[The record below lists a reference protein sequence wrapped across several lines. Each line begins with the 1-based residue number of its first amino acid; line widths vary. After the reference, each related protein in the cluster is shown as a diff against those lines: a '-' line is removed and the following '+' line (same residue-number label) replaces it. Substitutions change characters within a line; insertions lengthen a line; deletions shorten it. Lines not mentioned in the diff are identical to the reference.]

1 MGFWDF
7 LSRRSSIGSMHFT
20 PNVQYLGAD
29 EIANALDGM
38 SPAEMYRT
46 QPHLRTVVSFLA
58 RNVAQLGLHTFERV
72 GETDRRRDRESAVAR
87 ALRSPDVNMTAY
99 DLVFSLVGDKAL
111 YDTAYWY
118 VGDSALVP
126 GGKMIRRLPPSW
138 VSPIMSDAYTV
149 ESYRVSYDGKYVEI
163 PAANVLSFTGYAP
176 SKPGGSSPTLV
187 SLKDT
192 LKEQIEASRY
202 RNQVWARGGRVS
214 SVLER
219 PKDAPAW
226 SDSAREQFREDWYAK
241 YTGRGPKAGGTP
253 ILEDGMKLTRVDFN
267 AVEQQF
273 VEGAKLAMS
282 TVASAFHV
290 NPTMIGQ
297 LDNANFSNVR
307 EFRRMLYG
315 DTLGPLLAE
324 IEDRL
329 NTFLLPMLGVD
340 TSRFYVEFNIR
351 EKLEGSFEEQAAV
364 MQTLVGAPI
373 MTRNEGRS
381 KFNLPRIEG
390 GDDVVT
396 PLNVLVGGQ
405 ASPTDSGS
413 QNVRSA
419 PAIAVKAAVTGRTLK
434 ASPPAN
440 HVAKHEELL
449 AEFFKRQGQVVK
461 SRIGAGGDWWDAKRW
476 DGELADTLVRLYALT
491 SEETAKAALEELG
504 LPDYDVDRTLAFLAE
519 SAKRSAKDINAST
532 RDSIAAAIDDDD
544 EDTEPLDRV
553 ANVFDVASG
562 SRAAE
567 IAVTSV
573 AFASG
578 FASLEVAKQNVS
590 ESGVT
595 KTWNTTS
602 GNPRASHASMDGET
616 VPVDDVFSNGLR
628 WPGGAGDPD
637 EVAGCQCEMTINIP

>member
-7 LSRRSSIGSMHFT
+7 LSRLSGSGSMHYR
-20 PNVQYLGAD
+20 PSVQYLGAS
-29 EIANALDGM
+29 EIANVLDGM

-72 GETDRRRDRESAVAR
+72 GETDRRRDRQSAVAV

-99 DLVFSLVGDKAL
+99 DLVFSLVGDKSL
-111 YDTAYWY
+111 YDAAYWY

-138 VSPIMSDAYTV
+138 VTPVMSDAYQV
-149 ESYRVSYDGKYVEI
+149 ASYRVSFGGKYVEI
-163 PAANVLSFTGYAP
+163 PASSVLAFTGYSPA
-176 SKPGGSSPTLV
+176 SVGGSSPTIA
-187 SLKDT
+187 SLKET
-192 LKEQIEASRY
+192 LREQIEASKY

-253 ILEDGMKLTRVDFN
+253 ILEDGMKLTRIDFN

-340 TSRFYVEFNIR
+340 PARYYVEFNIR
-351 EKLEGSFEEQAAV
+351 EKLEGSFEEQAQV
-364 MQTLVGAPI
+364 MQTLVGRPI
-373 MTRNEGRS
+373 MTANEGRS
-381 KFNLPRIEG
+381 KFNLSAMG
-390 GDDVVT
+390 GDADELAT
-396 PLNVLVGGQ
+396 PLNMLIGGQ

-413 QNVRSA
+413 QNRRSA
-419 PAIAVKAAVTGRTLK
+419 PALTVKAAGGRSLK

-440 HVAKHEELL
+440 HVRKHEQVL
-449 AEFFKRQGQVVK
+449 ADFFERQGRVVK
-461 SRIGAGGDWWDAKRW
+461 SRIGAGGDWWDRKRW
-476 DGELADTLVRLYALT
+476 DDELADTLVRLYALT

-504 LPDYDVDRTLAFLAE
+504 LTDYDVERTLAFLAE
-519 SAKRSAKDINAST
+519 SAKRSARDINAST
-532 RDSIAAAIDDDD
+532 RSSVQDALDEDDD
-544 EDTEPLDRV
+544 EDAV
-553 ANVFDVASG
+553 ANVFTVATE

-567 IAVTSV
+567 IATTSV
-573 AFASG
+573 AFAAG
-578 FASLEVAKQNVS
+578 FATLEVAKQNVGT
-590 ESGVT
+590 SGVT

-602 GNPRASHASMDGET
+602 SNPRTSHAAMDGET

-637 EVAGCQCEMTINIP
+637 ESAGCQCEMTINIP